1 MKQKTLKVAIS
12 LAISTIAIPAMADV
26 TLYDYTEATSAYED
40 AYLSANANV
49 ARTRKDGQ
57 ASYNL
62 NVNSKYNK
70 VISTPRRDTTFKLNA
85 DGNVSRSG
93 KKGADS
99 EHSYTVNGSSTIDTY
114 FREGSK
120 GAFWFGKIGVGKS
133 SASKDYDT
141 TLGIGVGYGRVVN
154 VTPMAKAI
162 RLVEALNYR
171 GSIHGKPSKAVYNQI
186 ANIIAREAAYASKHG
201 RKDYQ
206 KYWIADIESALRGS
220 GVLGG
225 NLNAAGVL
233 QARDVLVDERI
244 STRKLGWKVRAGLNY
259 VGSNFDG
266 IKNKPGLEL
275 GAEYHLPLSNRT
287 QFSNEATLT
296 TVFDNSA
303 SDAYKFINN
312 MTLTH
317 EIDSRIDWE
326 NAWTLQYNKLDG
338 GNNTTINT
346 LSSTFLYELTNS
358 LDYSIEAKV
367 TNTDATGTADD
378 GTDRSLNM
386 GIRYRLK

>member
-1 MKQKTLKVAIS
+1 MKQKTLK
-12 LAISTIAIPAMADV
+12 LAIFAAMSAVAIPASADV
-26 TLYDYTEATSAYED
+26 TLYDYTEATSAFED
-40 AYLSANANV
+40 AYLSASANI
-49 ARTRKDGQ
+49 ARTRKDSQ
-57 ASYNL
+57 ASYNVNL
-62 NVNSKYNK
+62 NGNYNK
-70 VISTPRRDTTFKLNA
+70 VISTPKRDTTFKLKA
-85 DGNVSRSG
+85 DGRVSRSG
-93 KKGADS
+93 VKDAKS
-99 EHSYTVNGSSTIDTY
+99 EDAYTINGSSTIDTY

-120 GAFWFGKIGVGKS
+120 GAFWFGKIGVGAS
-133 SASKDYDT
+133 SESDDLDT
-141 TLGIGVGYGRVVN
+141 TLGVGLGYGRVVN

-162 RLVEALNYR
+162 RLIEALNYR
-171 GSIHGKPSKAVYNQI
+171 GSIHGKPSKAVHNQI
-186 ANIIAREAAYASKHG
+186 ANIIAREAEYASKHG

-206 KYWIADIESALRGS
+206 KYWIADIESVLRGA

-259 VGSNFDG
+259 VGSNFSG

-275 GAEYHLPLSNRT
+275 GAEYHRPLSNRT
-287 QFSNEATLT
+287 QFSNEAVLT

-317 EIDSRIDWE
+317 EVDARIDWE
-326 NAWTLQYNKLDG
+326 NAWTLQYDKIDG
-338 GNNTTINT
+338 GSDVTTNT

-367 TNTDATGTADD
+367 TNTDGTKDD